1 MKGQK
6 FFPFFFLLAL
16 PFFST
21 AQQGQRSPSPEQLL
35 EIKKG
40 QLANFEEYL
49 YRFEVA
55 LDEGELKSME
65 SIRKVL
71 VENMEKAIGT
81 GQLAVEENS
90 PAGWLSAAKKSD
102 LTSAPERALKAFR
115 AYSAW
120 QKKELAA
127 ATKQ

>member
-6 FFPFFFLLAL
+6 FFPFFLLIAL
-16 PFFST
+16 PFFCT
-21 AQQGQRSPSPEQLL
+21 AQEQQRSPSPEQQLD
-35 EIKKG
+35 IKKG
-40 QLANFEEYL
+40 HLANFEEYL

-81 GQLAVEENS
+81 GQLAVEENT
-90 PAGWLSAAKKSD
+90 PAEWLQTAKKSS
-102 LTSAPERALKAFR
+102 LSSAPENVLKAFR
-115 AYSAW
+115 SYAAW

-127 ATKQ
+127 FSKQ